1 MTAAEVALAK
11 KSQIHALESETFGC
25 LLAESTFGAH
35 TGQPSIP
42 MSFLFN
48 AMECSALSRD
58 FLHPPCLQAKWLI
71 RGISGWVKPGEVL
84 AIVGFSGSGKTTLL
98 NALAG
103 ERERCRGEDALQVRG
118 STASERKH
126 CR

>member
-1 MTAAEVALAK
+1 M
-11 KSQIHALESETFGC
+11 SFFFNALE
-25 LLAESTFGAH
+25 
-35 TGQPSIP
+35 
-42 MSFLFN
+42 
-48 AMECSALSRD
+48 CSDLSHVAV
-58 FLHPPCLQAKWLI
+58 LHPPCLQAKWLI

-103 ERERCRGEDALQVRG
+103 ERERCRGEKALQVRGGTAGERERCRWKEPVQVRG
-118 STASERKH
+118 STAGGRSQ